1 MKHTLLIKDW
11 LSSFLSLLF
20 PRCCVVCDRPLAKG
34 EECICTVCN
43 INLPRTNYHLRKD
56 NPVERL
62 FWGQIP
68 LERATSFFF
77 YEKGSDF
84 RLILHRLKYGG
95 QKEIGAIMGRY
106 MAAELLSS
114 HFFQGIDVIIPIPLH
129 KKKQQIRGYNQ
140 SEWIARGITAVTG
153 IPIDTESILRKKN
166 TETQTRKSVFER
178 RDNVEGIFE
187 LQHPETLAGKHILIV
202 DDVLTTGSTTLACAS
217 CLVDVEDIRISILT
231 LAMARRIL
239 RDMGNATGDEI
250 RQSMELYLKY
260 ARIAY
265 IQMIKDVLP
274 SSDYIID
281 GTKELS
287 EKTDEIIK
295 IMLSL

>member
-20 PRCCVVCDRPLAKG
+20 PHCCVVCGRPLAKG

-106 MAAELLSS
+106 MAGLLYTSPS
-114 HFFQGIDVIIPIPLH
+114 P
-129 KKKQQIRGYNQ
+129 
-140 SEWIARGITAVTG
+140 
-153 IPIDTESILRKKN
+153 
-166 TETQTRKSVFER
+166 
-178 RDNVEGIFE
+178 RD
-187 LQHPETLAGKHILIV
+187 
-202 DDVLTTGSTTLACAS
+202 S
-217 CLVDVEDIRISILT
+217 
-231 LAMARRIL
+231 
-239 RDMGNATGDEI
+239 
-250 RQSMELYLKY
+250 
-260 ARIAY
+260 
-265 IQMIKDVLP
+265 
-274 SSDYIID
+274 
-281 GTKELS
+281 
-287 EKTDEIIK
+287 
-295 IMLSL
+295 